1 MDEAFIRKIR
11 NELFNQYRGVD
22 AVAEYIEHKEG
33 ASSMIDHVIRVM
45 DVRIEPMDE
54 MVNVHYTLVVDGR
67 VLYRTSY
74 PLQWELY
81 MKIAE
86 EDNQDGHN
94 PWTMQTYR
102 KSARHP
108 GEMEKVSGPGI
119 REVAPDEMKRI
130 LFAQLDEMKEGRTK
144 LYFIDAP
151 LAK

>member
-1 MDEAFIRKIR
+1 MDEAFIRKMW
-11 NELFNQYRGVD
+11 NELFNQYRGID

-33 ASSMIDHVIRVM
+33 ASNTIEHVIRVM
-45 DVRIEPMDE
+45 DVRIEPMQD

-67 VLYRTSY
+67 VRYRTSY
-74 PLQWELY
+74 PLQWEMY
-81 MKIAE
+81 MKIV
-86 EDNQDGHN
+86 EDANHDGNN

-119 REVAPDEMKRI
+119 REVTPDEVKRI
-130 LFAQLDEMKEGRTK
+130 LFTQFDEMKEGRTK
-144 LYFIDAP
+144 LYFMDAP

>member
-1 MDEAFIRKIR
+1 MDEAFIRKMW

-33 ASSMIDHVIRVM
+33 ASSMIDHTIRAM
-45 DVRIEPMDE
+45 DVRIEPMQD

-67 VLYRTSY
+67 VRYRTSY

-81 MKIAE
+81 MKIVE
-86 EDNQDGHN
+86 EANQDGHN

-102 KSARHP
+102 RSPRYP

-119 REVAPDEMKRI
+119 REVNPDEIKRI
-130 LFAQLDEMKEGRTK
+130 LFTQFDEMKDGRTK
-144 LYFIDAP
+144 LYFMDAP

>member
-33 ASSMIDHVIRVM
+33 ASSMIDHTIRVM
-45 DVRIEPMDE
+45 DVRIEPMNE

-67 VLYRTSY
+67 VRYRTSY
-74 PLQWELY
+74 PLRWELY
-81 MKIAE
+81 MKIV
-86 EDNQDGHN
+86 EDANNDGNN

-102 KSARHP
+102 RSNRHP

-119 REVAPDEMKRI
+119 REVTPDEMKRI
-130 LFAQLDEMKEGRTK
+130 LFSQLDEMKEGRTK

>member
-1 MDEAFIRKIR
+1 MDEAFISTMR

-22 AVAEYIEHKEG
+22 AVAEYIAHKEG
-33 ASSMIDHVIRVM
+33 ASNTIDHVIRVM
-45 DVRIEPMDE
+45 DVRIEPMQD

-67 VLYRTSY
+67 VRYRTSY
-74 PLQWELY
+74 PLMWELY
-81 MKIAE
+81 MKIV
-86 EDNQDGHN
+86 EDSNHDGNN

-119 REVAPDEMKRI
+119 REVTPDEVKRI
-130 LFAQLDEMKEGRTK
+130 LFTQFEEMKEGRTK
-144 LYFIDAP
+144 LYFMDAP

>member
-1 MDEAFIRKIR
+1 MDEAFIRKMW

-33 ASSMIDHVIRVM
+33 ASDTIDHVIRVM
-45 DVRIEPMDE
+45 DVRIEPMQD

-67 VLYRTSY
+67 VRYRTSY
-74 PLQWELY
+74 PLRWELY
-81 MKIAE
+81 MKIVE
-86 EDNQDGHN
+86 EANQDGSN

-102 KSARHP
+102 RSPRYP

-119 REVAPDEMKRI
+119 REVTPDEVKRI
-130 LFAQLDEMKEGRTK
+130 LFTQFDEMKEGRTK
-144 LYFIDAP
+144 LYFMDAP

>member
-1 MDEAFIRKIR
+1 MDEAFIRKMW

-33 ASSMIDHVIRVM
+33 ASSMIEHTIRVM
-45 DVRIEPMDE
+45 DVRIEPMQD

-67 VLYRTSY
+67 VRYRTSY
-74 PLQWELY
+74 PLRWELY
-81 MKIAE
+81 MKIV
-86 EDNQDGHN
+86 EDANHDGNN

-102 KSARHP
+102 RSTRHP

-119 REVAPDEMKRI
+119 REVPPDEVKRI
-130 LFAQLDEMKEGRTK
+130 LFTQFDEMKKGRTK
-144 LYFIDAP
+144 LYFMDAP

>member
-1 MDEAFIRKIR
+1 MDEAFIRKMW

-33 ASSMIDHVIRVM
+33 ASSMIDHTIRVM
-45 DVRIEPMDE
+45 DVRIEPMQDR
-54 MVNVHYTLVVDGR
+54 VNVHYTLVVDGR
-67 VLYRTSY
+67 VRYRTSY

-81 MKIAE
+81 MKIV
-86 EDNQDGHN
+86 EDANHDGNN

-102 KSARHP
+102 RSPRYP

-119 REVAPDEMKRI
+119 REVTPDEVKRI
-130 LFAQLDEMKEGRTK
+130 LFTQFDEMKEGRTK
-144 LYFIDAP
+144 LYFMDAP

>member
-1 MDEAFIRKIR
+1 MDEAFIRKMS
-11 NELFNQYRGVD
+11 NELFNQYQGVD

-45 DVRIEPMDE
+45 DVRIEPMND

-74 PLQWELY
+74 PLRWELY
-81 MKIAE
+81 MKIV
-86 EDNQDGHN
+86 EDANHDGNN

-108 GEMEKVSGPGI
+108 GEMEKLSGPGI
-119 REVAPDEMKRI
+119 RKVSPDEVKRI
-130 LFAQLDEMKEGRTK
+130 LFDQFDEMKEGRTK
-144 LYFIDAP
+144 LYFMHAP